1 MTQVGFVTVED
12 TGSEFGFARFFLA
25 QIEFS
30 FRWKKLQTLLA
41 NLSTIVDGFALQHDT
56 YLDMVVAL
64 EAVLANVLVG
74 HVDPYSRL
82 TCQGP
87 LPTSSV
93 ERHAGV
99 AAVIQGLFL
108 VAKLLKKTQ
117 TSTIDRYH
125 LLGVDIS

>member
-1 MTQVGFVTVED
+1 MTQVEFVTVED
-12 TGSEFGFARFFLA
+12 AGSESGLARFFLA

-30 FRWKKLQTLLA
+30 FRWKKLQGLVA

-64 EAVLANVLVG
+64 EVVLTNVLGG
-74 HVDPYSRL
+74 HADPYLRL

-93 ERHAGV
+93 ERQAGV

-108 VAKLLKKTQ
+108 DAKLLKKTQ

-125 LLGVDIS
+125 FIGG